1 MSACACVRCSCAC
14 VCVRVC
20 AWFLAHI
27 LRITAYA
34 TPRSHALFRSNWL
47 SLPLARSSRSDHL
60 SRSLAS
66 ASLVPYATILTE
78 QYEAKVVCSV
88 PANHFGKDFD
98 YIQFQIL
105 DPDPAAFLLS
115 VKP

>member
-1 MSACACVRCSCAC
+1 VSACACVRCSCAC
-14 VCVRVC
+14 VCVRVF
-20 AWFLAHI
+20 AWFHAHI

-34 TPRSHALFRSNWL
+34 TPRSLFRSNWL

>member
-1 MSACACVRCSCAC
+1 
-14 VCVRVC
+14 
-20 AWFLAHI
+20 
-27 LRITAYA
+27 
-34 TPRSHALFRSNWL
+34 
-47 SLPLARSSRSDHL
+47 
-60 SRSLAS
+60 
-66 ASLVPYATILTE
+66 LVPYATILTE